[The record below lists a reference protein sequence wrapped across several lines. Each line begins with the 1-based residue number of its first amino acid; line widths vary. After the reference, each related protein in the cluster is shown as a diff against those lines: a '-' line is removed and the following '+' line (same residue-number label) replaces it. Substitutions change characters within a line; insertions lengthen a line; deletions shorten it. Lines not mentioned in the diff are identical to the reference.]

1 LFNDISGKVLVSQII
16 KEAFIMSKFDDFK
29 DQAKDK
35 VDEVKNDKDKQKE
48 VKDQAQ
54 DKAKDLKDK
63 F

>member
-1 LFNDISGKVLVSQII
+1 MISGTILVSQIL
-16 KEAFIMSKFDDFK
+16 KEVFIMSKFDEFK
-29 DQAKDK
+29 DKAKDK

-48 VKDQAQ
+48 VKDQAS

>member
-1 LFNDISGKVLVSQII
+1 MSQII
-16 KEAFIMSKFDDFK
+16 KEAFIISKFDDFK

-54 DKAKDLKDK
+54 NKAKDLKDK

>member
-1 LFNDISGKVLVSQII
+1 MFLGGRTIYPNFQ
-16 KEAFIMSKFDDFK
+16 EEFIMSKFDEFK

-48 VKDQAQ
+48 VKDQAK
-54 DKAKDLKDK
+54 DKANDLKDK

>member
-1 LFNDISGKVLVSQII
+1 MFLSGKVLVSQII

-29 DQAKDK
+29 DQAQDK
-35 VDEVKNDKDKQKE
+35 VDEVKNDKDKQQE